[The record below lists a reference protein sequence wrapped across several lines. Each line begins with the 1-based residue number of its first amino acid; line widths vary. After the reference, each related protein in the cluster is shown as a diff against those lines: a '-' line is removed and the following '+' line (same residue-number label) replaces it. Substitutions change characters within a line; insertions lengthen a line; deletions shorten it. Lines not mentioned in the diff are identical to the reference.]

1 MDFDVAAW
9 SDESSEQA
17 HTRLYF
23 NSEGF
28 LPLIHAMVFFFFRPC
43 VPAAEP
49 LANSVFKEKC
59 GCDAFEIWQM
69 RRAFARLQSY
79 CLVIGPTELSR
90 TCFQINR
97 LRFWWP

>member
-28 LPLIHAMVFFFFRPC
+28 LPLIHAMVFYFFLDR
-43 VPAAEP
+43 
-49 LANSVFKEKC
+49 VF
-59 GCDAFEIWQM
+59 
-69 RRAFARLQSY
+69 LQQNLLQTRCSKKNVVVMHLKY
-79 CLVIGPTELSR
+79 GK
-90 TCFQINR
+90 
-97 LRFWWP
+97 